1 MRFGKLSFSRLC
13 VVEAEQGHPQIVV
26 RVGERR
32 IEAHSF
38 AVTDGGLL
46 IFAGVEQSAAE
57 IESYIGIIRL

>member
-1 MRFGKLSFSRLC
+1 
-13 VVEAEQGHPQIVV
+13 V

-38 AVTDGGLL
+38 AVTGGGLL